1 MLETPQSPQV
11 IYSIAVLLPLGL
23 ERFFLKG
30 FFAFFFPFASNS
42 ISWFTMRSHNHHRP
56 GEHVPPFPFC
66 KPYNPLIIFFF
77 FSFSLWNPD
86 YFPFP
91 SQAECTRS
99 QSCPC
104 HLWFFSLWSST
115 FSKQNV
121 QSPLSGAPNSSPS
134 LSRVRSLYQNCSMQN
149 TCYVSKLNI
158 HFFSPSGVMAVVGWW
173 RHLV

>member
-77 FSFSLWNPD
+77 SLLA
-86 YFPFP
+86 YEILIISLFPHRQSVLDPNHVPAISDFFPCGPQRFP
-91 SQAECTRS
+91 SRMFNLHSVVPLTPHQA
-99 QSCPC
+99 
-104 HLWFFSLWSST
+104 
-115 FSKQNV
+115 
-121 QSPLSGAPNSSPS
+121 
-134 LSRVRSLYQNCSMQN
+134 
-149 TCYVSKLNI
+149 
-158 HFFSPSGVMAVVGWW
+158 
-173 RHLV
+173 